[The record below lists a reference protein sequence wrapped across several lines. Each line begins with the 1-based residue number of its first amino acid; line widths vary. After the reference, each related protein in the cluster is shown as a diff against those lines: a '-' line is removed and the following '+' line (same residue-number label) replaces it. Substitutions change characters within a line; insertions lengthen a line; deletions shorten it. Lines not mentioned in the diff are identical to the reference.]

1 MTPEGLISKRKAM
14 DLTQNE
20 LATKLAITE
29 RQIRNYEK
37 GDSPID
43 PWLELAIEA
52 LESREKK
59 PAIISLYNQ
68 VLHDCLRAFE
78 DFNIASAAGDTG
90 QTKKGLDL
98 LRELNDQATQYG
110 FQLKS
115 EAARGFDIPKE
126 NILLAAD
133 ALSKSAQ
140 IRSVQSS
147 LDLSQK

>member
-20 LATKLAITE
+20 LATKLGVTE

-43 PWLELAIEA
+43 SWLELAIEA

-59 PAIISLYNQ
+59 PAIKSLYNQ
-68 VLHDCLRAFE
+68 ALHDCLRAIE
-78 DFNIASAAGDTG
+78 EFNLASTVGDID
-90 QTKKGLDL
+90 QTRKGLDL
-98 LRELNDQATQYG
+98 LRELNDKATQYG

-115 EAARGFDIPKE
+115 EAARGFEIPKE

-133 ALSKSAQ
+133 ALSLSTQ
-140 IRSVQSS
+140 IRSIQRS
-147 LDLSQK
+147 LDLSN